1 MSEYESEGT
10 PRMISEA
17 SVKIRLLM
25 IRDLTLCI
33 ILSSIHD
40 LSMHYILIFP
50 ISIYIGEIALS
61 DVKEYYE
68 MVFA

>member
-1 MSEYESEGT
+1 
-10 PRMISEA
+10 
-17 SVKIRLLM
+17 
-25 IRDLTLCI
+25 
-33 ILSSIHD
+33 
-40 LSMHYILIFP
+40 MHYILIFP